1 MGSQRGGS
9 CIYAFYLDPN
19 YSIGM
24 TMPRRAR
31 IDAPGAL
38 HHVIC
43 RGIERGVIFLDNAD
57 RDDFFNRLGIHQSSV
72 SRAVE
77 RGERIASK
85 EGLHLM

>member
-1 MGSQRGGS
+1 M
-9 CIYAFYLDPN
+9 
-19 YSIGM
+19 GM

-43 RGIERGVIFLDNAD
+43 RGAERGVIFQDNAD
-57 RDDFFNRLGIHQSSV
+57 RDDFVNMLGIHQSSV